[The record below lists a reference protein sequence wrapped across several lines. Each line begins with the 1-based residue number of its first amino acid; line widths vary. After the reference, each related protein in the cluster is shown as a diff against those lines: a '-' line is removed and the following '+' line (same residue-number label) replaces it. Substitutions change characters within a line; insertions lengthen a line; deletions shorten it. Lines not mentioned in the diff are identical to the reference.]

1 MGFSLLRA
9 FARSDEEAKKIDAIL
24 SSNIDKP
31 VLMTNILDI
40 VEDESYYSMNL
51 ASDKLQALYRLL
63 IAYYDSCF
71 ALYVDYCISSPKLE
85 NLLEHNEYIVYH
97 VSAENG
103 NRVATKSEVENGVEE
118 LEPDI
123 SKAVDDNTMRCLNIL
138 MWTFTGMLRYYRSA
152 GLECTYKNGELQES
166 NYQLILRA
174 GHALKELV
182 EWAGTEGSYHSA
194 IESLKAFKRKKP
206 YKYPVYADDEIE
218 PDISVKQLE
227 YICSNKILGGG
238 LTDNQKYVV
247 SVLRKAKNKK
257 LNYKLKPI
265 DISIMR
271 KAYSE
276 IQRGE
281 VVDTIGKL
289 DPAIQEL
296 CNVIE
301 EGVKAGLIPK
311 SDIGVKIVGTVRK
324 TGRCSPKQLE
334 CMRRTEEKLESQPS
348 KSVTVKGGVQ
358 QGNKAISSKLT
369 SIYDALGSGGFDI
382 VT

>member
-85 NLLEHNEYIVYH
+85 NLLECNEYIVYH

-123 SKAVDDNTMRCLNIL
+123 SKAVDDNTMRCLNVL

-182 EWAGTEGSYHSA
+182 EWAGTDGNYHSA

-265 DISIMR
+265 DI
-271 KAYSE
+271 
-276 IQRGE
+276 
-281 VVDTIGKL
+281 
-289 DPAIQEL
+289 
-296 CNVIE
+296 
-301 EGVKAGLIPK
+301 
-311 SDIGVKIVGTVRK
+311 
-324 TGRCSPKQLE
+324 
-334 CMRRTEEKLESQPS
+334 
-348 KSVTVKGGVQ
+348 
-358 QGNKAISSKLT
+358 
-369 SIYDALGSGGFDI
+369 
-382 VT
+382 